1 VEPSDLNPIAEDQQP
16 DGPLSGVK
24 YGAVVR
30 VDGQLR
36 FSATTRRAQH
46 SPCYDVEANAV
57 CQLGMDHR
65 APAWSCTCGFYVMP
79 DEEALLETWGDARQ
93 SHWALLKVEISG
105 RVVEHERGWR
115 AARQVVVEAQ
125 WDDRCQRCNR
135 ARADGFGFVGSR
147 PGPLVPLCRSC
158 AGRTLWSVG
167 EVSGRLGTDVRL
179 RPAPLDV
186 VKTLREETLQR
197 RRRIRV
203 LAGRLTILLG
213 CGIGVASVA
222 AVAAHGTPA
231 TRSPL
236 ADELA
241 PYVAPQDPRRT
252 AADLKENF
260 DSNDRAAVV
269 LADRNLSAPDSGQ
282 LAVGAIA
289 VAHLVREPDESYRCE
304 ILFVRG
310 RPDPST
316 WLKVDRSVTA
326 PAPANCTAE
335 AVKLRTPEPVVPT
348 SAEGSG
354 SSSTSSAPSSNTSS
368 NTTSTTTS
376 TTTSGAPAGGAG
388 STTDGG
394 TTSSP
399 TSTATGSAAGP
410 PGHAAEAPDVQY
422 PDDDH
427 PSQIP
432 T

>member
-1 VEPSDLNPIAEDQQP
+1 MEPDLNPNAEDQQV

-79 DEEALLETWGDARQ
+79 DEGALLETWGDARQ

-105 RVVEHERGWR
+105 RVIEHERGWR

-186 VKTLREETLQR
+186 IKTLREETLQR

-241 PYVAPQDPRRT
+241 PFVAPQDPRRT
-252 AADLKENF
+252 AADLEAHF
-260 DSNDRAAVV
+260 DSSGDRTAVV
-269 LADRNLSAPDSGQ
+269 LADRNLTAPDSGQ
-282 LAVGAIA
+282 LSVGAIA
-289 VAHLVREPDESYRCE
+289 VAHLVPEPDGSHRCE
-304 ILFVRG
+304 IVFVRG

-316 WLKVDRSVTA
+316 WLKVDRSVDGA
-326 PAPANCTAE
+326 VPDSCTAE

-348 SAEGSG
+348 SAEGSAS
-354 SSSTSSAPSSNTSS
+354 SSSTSSDSTSPSS
-368 NTTSTTTS
+368 TTS
-376 TTTSGAPAGGAG
+376 APAGAGGAG

-399 TSTATGSAAGP
+399 TSTPTGSARGP
-410 PGHAAEAPDVQY
+410 VEH

-427 PSQIP
+427 P

>member
-1 VEPSDLNPIAEDQQP
+1 MEPSDHNRNAEDQP
-16 DGPLSGVK
+16 VDGPLCGVK

-30 VDGQLR
+30 VDGTLR

-46 SPCYDVEANAV
+46 SPCYDVEAAAV

-79 DEEALLETWGDARQ
+79 DEDALVETWGDARQ
-93 SHWALLKVEISG
+93 AHWALLKVEICG

-135 ARADGFGFVGSR
+135 TRADGFGFVGSR

-213 CGIGVASVA
+213 CGVGVASVA

-231 TRSPL
+231 SRSPL

-241 PYVAPQDPRRT
+241 PFVAPQDPRRT
-252 AADLKENF
+252 AADLENHF
-260 DSNDRAAVV
+260 GLNSDRTAVV
-269 LADRNLSAPDSGQ
+269 LADRNLTAPDSGQ
-282 LAVGAIA
+282 QSVGAIA
-289 VAHLVREPDESYRCE
+289 VAHRDPAPDGSGYRCE
-304 ILFVRG
+304 ILVVRG

-316 WLKVDRSVTA
+316 WLKVDRTVGA
-326 PAPANCTAE
+326 PGPDACTAE
-335 AVKLRTPEPVVPT
+335 AVELRTPTPVPT
-348 SAEGSG
+348 SA
-354 SSSTSSAPSSNTSS
+354 TDSASPPPPP
-368 NTTSTTTS
+368 
-376 TTTSGAPAGGAG
+376 GAPAGTPAAAG

-394 TTSSP
+394 TTSAPATDAPASSP
-399 TSTATGSAAGP
+399 SGTATGPASAP
-410 PGHAAEAPDVQY
+410 TDRPDER
-422 PDDDH
+422 
-427 PSQIP
+427 SLSG
-432 T
+432 